1 VTIEFPGLGP
11 LAAAVQTNC
20 HIADAR
26 GAADLTLCIYLLQ
39 MREFFRWERGIAALQ
54 PLAHDE
60 VTQWLVE
67 REALWAS
74 LEGRDFCAL
83 AVGGRRFDPF
93 DGAAINAQLRP
104 LGLVYGAGL
113 LAAGRASFFL
123 ARLERAERRGDVE
136 VLVSGTEH
144 ARGLAAPPAALQG
157 STVLLREQALRRW
170 LWEKYE
176 AWTLKRQDGAFKAVL
191 DAHGFARDGVRA
203 LERMAERESETLLL
217 HELGEFEAGRRLGPD
232 WQVLRGALASRRSDL
247 YLRAARDH
255 LADCLVTL
263 PTLLQRRSDASL
275 HFWFANLEGVRE
287 LLFPRL
293 RLAYAAWCA
302 GDRGAALQGA
312 VMAGAAHWGAAC
324 DELLVL
330 HRTQGAHAHSLI
342 EQRVQAPGW
351 VLR

>member
-39 MREFFRWERGIAALQ
+39 MRELFRWERGIAALQ

-60 VTQWLVE
+60 VTQWLGE

-74 LEGRDFCAL
+74 LEGREFRAL
-83 AVGGRRFDPF
+83 VVGGLSFDPF
-93 DGAAINAQLRP
+93 DAAAVNEQLRP
-104 LGLVYGAGL
+104 HGLVYGAGL
-113 LAAGRASFFL
+113 VAAGRASFFL
-123 ARLERAERRGDVE
+123 GQLERVEWHGEVE

-157 STVLLREQALRRW
+157 STVLLRRQALRRW
-170 LWEKYE
+170 LGEKYE
-176 AWTLKRQDGAFKAVL
+176 AWTLKRQAGAFKAAL
-191 DAHGFARDGVRA
+191 DAHGFELDGVQA
-203 LERMAERESETLLL
+203 LERMAEGESETLVL

-232 WQVLRGALASRRSDL
+232 WQALRGALASRRTDL
-247 YLRAARDH
+247 YVRAARDH

-263 PTLLQRRSDASL
+263 PTLLLQRRDASV
-275 HFWFANLEGVRE
+275 HFWFANLEGVRA

-293 RLAYAAWCA
+293 WPAYAAWCS

-312 VMAGAAHWGAAC
+312 VAAGSAHWGEAC
-324 DELLVL
+324 EELLVL
-330 HRTQGAHAHSLI
+330 HRTQGTQAHSLI

-351 VLR
+351 VLQ